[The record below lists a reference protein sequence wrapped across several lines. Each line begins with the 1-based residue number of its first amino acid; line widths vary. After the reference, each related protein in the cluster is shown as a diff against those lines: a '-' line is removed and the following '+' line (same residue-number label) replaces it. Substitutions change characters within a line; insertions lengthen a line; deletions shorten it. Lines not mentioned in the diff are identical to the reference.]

1 MVEDKNVSDLRNTL
15 SLNHHWHDAVMDPT
29 LETYLTLDVEKENI
43 DETIAMLGT
52 YSSGNRFKHLK
63 NLEIEAND
71 IHIHMV
77 RNSNLEFLLDK

>member
-1 MVEDKNVSDLRNTL
+1 MVEDKNVSDLREML

-52 YSSGNRFKHLK
+52 YTSGNRFKHLN
-63 NLEIEAND
+63 NLEIEADENQ
-71 IHIHMV
+71 IHMV
-77 RNSNLEFLLDK
+77 SISFG